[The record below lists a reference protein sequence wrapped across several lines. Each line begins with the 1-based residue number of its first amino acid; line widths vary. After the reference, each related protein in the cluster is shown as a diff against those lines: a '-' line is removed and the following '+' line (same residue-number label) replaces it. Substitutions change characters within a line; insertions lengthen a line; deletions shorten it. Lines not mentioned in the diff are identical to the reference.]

1 MSKWWQ
7 FTKERFDPL
16 SHSVMMALFIFAHFA
31 VAKVAEVRSAFS
43 FVKESAIPPGQMF
56 SLPFQ
61 VDLPVSMKIAL
72 AIGVVAF
79 FFKLR
84 LYDEIKDYELDCV
97 INPTRPLSRGLV
109 THNDLYKGIVVC
121 IVLELVTFGL
131 LGKTAIISMGI
142 AILYSLLMYKEF
154 FIKDIIRP
162 HLTTYALMHTIVLT
176 MLSTAIFSAIMHCYS
191 WQLNRDMLFF
201 ALNCWCLFNIFEF
214 GRKTFNTDEERENVE
229 SYSSIFGRYGAFVLV
244 LAQAVAGAALLFH
257 TSLVSGTAFFYT
269 MASFVV
275 LLIVMGLAYAVLD
288 RAPFGKI
295 YRGMSSVYIVLVFGA
310 IVGFHLAGKL

>member
-1 MSKWWQ
+1 MGKWWQ

-16 SHSVMMALFIFAHFA
+16 SHTFMMALFILAHFA
-31 VAKVAEVRSAFS
+31 VASVGLSVQDQIL
-43 FVKESAIPPGQMF
+43 VQDTG
-56 SLPFQ
+56 LT
-61 VDLPVSMKIAL
+61 LPVPLPIELQIAL

-84 LYDEIKDYELDCV
+84 LYDEIKDYEIDCD
-97 INPTRPLSRGLV
+97 INPTRPLARGLV
-109 THNDLYKGIVVC
+109 THNDMYKGIAFC
-121 IVLELVTFGL
+121 ILTEIITFSL
-131 LGKTAIISMGI
+131 LGKTAIVAMGI

-176 MLSTAIFSAIMHCYS
+176 MLSSAIFCAIQHVYP
-191 WQLNRDMLFF
+191 WQLSRDMLFF

-244 LAQAVAGAALLFH
+244 LVQAVAQGFLLFN
-257 TSLVSGTAFFYT
+257 TKLVSGAAFFYT
-269 MASFVV
+269 LASFIG
-275 LLIVMGLAYAVLD
+275 LLILVGLLYAVLD
-288 RAPFGKI
+288 RKPFGKI

>member
-1 MSKWWQ
+1 MGKWWQ

-16 SHSVMMALFIFAHFA
+16 SHSLMMALFILAHFA
-31 VAKVAEVRSAFS
+31 VAELGGRVNFATLTGNV
-43 FVKESAIPPGQMF
+43 
-56 SLPFQ
+56 SLPLAQ
-61 VDLPVSMKIAL
+61 PQLPAAMKIVL

-97 INPTRPLSRGLV
+97 INPTRPLARGLV
-109 THNDLYKGIVVC
+109 THSDLYKGIGLC
-121 IVLELVTFGL
+121 IAVELMTFGV
-131 LGKTAIISMGI
+131 LGKTAFISMGI

-176 MLSTAIFSAIMHCYS
+176 MLSSAIFAAIMQVYS
-191 WQLNRDMLFF
+191 WQLSKDMLFF

-214 GRKTFNTDEERENVE
+214 GRKTFNSDEERENVE
-229 SYSSIFGRYGAFVLV
+229 SYSNIFGRYGAFLLV
-244 LAQAVAGAALLFH
+244 LSQAVAQALLLFN

-269 MASFVV
+269 MASFVI
-275 LLIVMGLAYAVLD
+275 LLILIGLLYAVLD
-288 RAPFGKI
+288 RKPFGKI